1 MVSNLVLCLPR
12 ILGMPGMLMIIKHYV
27 KYVEQDTNFSCASYD
42 QFQIGGE
49 TYNFDELGCLDD
61 NEERDSSKRNGQQ
74 NPGYTLINT
83 NQNCGPQNNLFVY
96 QIQVGQQ
103 HTVYESCYD
112 ETVSK
117 TIWTR
122 HILEPFPTRGGRAK
136 GTFSE
141 SLTPGQFKKRAE
153 KYTKVLLNF
162 RFSNYNQ
169 WVFLTQRLR
178 E

>member
-27 KYVEQDTNFSCASYD
+27 QYAEQDTNFSCASYD

-96 QIQVGQQ
+96 QIQVGQ

-122 HILEPFPTRGGRAK
+122 HLLKPFTTSGGRAK
-136 GTFSE
+136 ATFSE
-141 SLTPGQFKKRAE
+141 LITPGQYKLRSKK
-153 KYTKVLLNF
+153 YPKVLLNF

-169 WVFLTQRLR
+169 QVFLTHRVR